1 MDAATLIKEAQ
12 VYSKQQKDAHEN
24 VSGVR
29 QVVVTKSKTDRK
41 FFLFP
46 EIKLTYF
53 LANYILR
60 LFAESEVA
68 RDKLNLI
75 ERMQDAKIDFRQLLK
90 FKDTIYAG
98 DLDVDKEIT
107 EQQFR

>member
-12 VYSKQQKDAHEN
+12 LYSKQQKDAHEN

-41 FFLFP
+41 FFNFP
-46 EIKLTYF
+46 QSKLTYF
-53 LANYILR
+53 VANYILR

-107 EQQFR
+107 EQ

>member
-1 MDAATLIKEAQ
+1 MWAVLGKSSWQSQRRI
-12 VYSKQQKDAHEN
+12 
-24 VSGVR
+24 VS
-29 QVVVTKSKTDRK
+29 
-41 FFLFP
+41 FFYFP
-46 EIKLTYF
+46 QPKLTYF
-53 LANYILR
+53 VANYILR

>member
-1 MDAATLIKEAQ
+1 M
-12 VYSKQQKDAHEN
+12 
-24 VSGVR
+24 
-29 QVVVTKSKTDRK
+29 
-41 FFLFP
+41 
-46 EIKLTYF
+46 
-53 LANYILR
+53 R

-107 EQQFR
+107 EQ

>member
-1 MDAATLIKEAQ
+1 MKFITEADESLIEHTSCTL
-12 VYSKQQKDAHEN
+12 N
-24 VSGVR
+24 VLV
-29 QVVVTKSKTDRK
+29 
-41 FFLFP
+41 
-46 EIKLTYF
+46 TYF
-53 LANYILR
+53 VANYILR

-107 EQQFR
+107 EQ